1 MLLER
6 FIEIIVFFADVSNI
20 WFLISGFW
28 KFRGVSENNDV
39 MQIWGSWEII
49 FKVILDK
56 S

>member
-6 FIEIIVFFADVSNI
+6 FIEIIGFFENFENLGVCLRMMTSCNYGVP
-20 WFLISGFW
+20 ISY
-28 KFRGVSENNDV
+28 
-39 MQIWGSWEII
+39 EII